1 MKDMNKNALSEI
13 FLIRKMVEES
23 RNNVNSVGNSKPS
36 RKLEGLLE
44 SFKIRLSAKIPSKQ
58 ASLGNELDVDKR
70 SLFFEE
76 IEIPLVEMFES
87 IFKSS
92 HESYEKVN
100 RISDN
105 IEIKLVLELLNFIA
119 DIKLGKNRLMHNLLK
134 NEINLRGL
142 VWYITTQFIEKWG
155 LMGIFQTAD
164 IRKFLLEHEDLS
176 NIRSLLKILENE
188 HWKAIEIGFIRD
200 HIVNSLSKLGKELY
214 LVNLRS
220 LKIYEQIL
228 SAIEVAHSFDPEW
241 LKFLDL
247 DASMIDNF
255 SGFFCRNIF
264 AYHTLKCIKSHF
276 NNVDLGGILNNQIN
290 YFGEIVTM
298 NAKLLRFN
306 EALINRKFVKEIIN
320 FNDQFDTL
328 SFLRPSG
335 VLDKGPEF
343 RKNDLQPNLLT
354 FVFNSNGD
362 FDCATLWTIEV
373 TREEKALTSQFDHFF
388 SFMNRPPEKI
398 LNWLSTA
405 KVQQFFTSIVLT
417 KKYFTN
423 IVNEVNTANAKGVS
437 EIHLTVN

>member
-1 MKDMNKNALSEI
+1 MLGIFRKKISTFIYSCAGMGSNLELSKEAEVSRVLQEGISIAKTSKTEKVLAQCSLPNDKKVGINAGSKLKRKELNSQGQPSGARKHKFLQEDASHLLEPRPSNDEVMKDMNKNALSEI

-176 NIRSLLKILENE
+176 NIRSLLKSIIYLI
-188 HWKAIEIGFIRD
+188 WFLIMKIA
-200 HIVNSLSKLGKELY
+200 SGK
-214 LVNLRS
+214 
-220 LKIYEQIL
+220 
-228 SAIEVAHSFDPEW
+228 
-241 LKFLDL
+241 
-247 DASMIDNF
+247 
-255 SGFFCRNIF
+255 C
-264 AYHTLKCIKSHF
+264 
-276 NNVDLGGILNNQIN
+276 
-290 YFGEIVTM
+290 
-298 NAKLLRFN
+298 
-306 EALINRKFVKEIIN
+306 
-320 FNDQFDTL
+320 
-328 SFLRPSG
+328 
-335 VLDKGPEF
+335 
-343 RKNDLQPNLLT
+343 
-354 FVFNSNGD
+354 
-362 FDCATLWTIEV
+362 
-373 TREEKALTSQFDHFF
+373 
-388 SFMNRPPEKI
+388 
-398 LNWLSTA
+398 
-405 KVQQFFTSIVLT
+405 
-417 KKYFTN
+417 
-423 IVNEVNTANAKGVS
+423 
-437 EIHLTVN
+437 